1 MVYLIINLSF
11 LLLYSFVYKISKK
24 KKPLKRAFLTMFIG
38 LLVLI
43 AVDIVGIFTDV
54 YLPISLLSVTIAA
67 CGGVPG
73 VAVMM
78 ILAWVL

>member
-1 MVYLIINLSF
+1 
-11 LLLYSFVYKISKK
+11 
-24 KKPLKRAFLTMFIG
+24 MFIG